1 LQKSTF
7 IFNQIA
13 SRLAREKKLQN
24 QLEIVLEGALDL
36 TNADAGTLYS
46 VVNGDHLNFEVV
58 INRTLEICI
67 CGKDIN
73 FKQIP
78 LYKNGEA
85 NSTLMVVNSVL
96 DLSIKIDDVYSVNGY
111 NCSGSRAFDAT
122 SGYKTKSTMT
132 VPVKNYDKQIIGVIQ
147 LINAQDE
154 KGDLRVFND
163 QDRELLELFTSQT
176 AFTLSSKLLID
187 KQNKLFRT
195 LSSR

>member
-1 LQKSTF
+1 
-7 IFNQIA
+7 
-13 SRLAREKKLQN
+13 
-24 QLEIVLEGALDL
+24 
-36 TNADAGTLYS
+36 
-46 VVNGDHLNFEVV
+46 
-58 INRTLEICI
+58 
-67 CGKDIN
+67 
-73 FKQIP
+73 
-78 LYKNGEA
+78 
-85 NSTLMVVNSVL
+85 
-96 DLSIKIDDVYSVNGY
+96 
-111 NCSGSRAFDAT
+111 
-122 SGYKTKSTMT
+122 MT